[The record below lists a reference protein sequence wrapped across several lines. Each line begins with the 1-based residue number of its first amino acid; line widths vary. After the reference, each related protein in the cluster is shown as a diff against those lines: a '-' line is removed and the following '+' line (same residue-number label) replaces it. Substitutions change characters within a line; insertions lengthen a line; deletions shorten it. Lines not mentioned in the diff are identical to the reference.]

1 MTSSLGWMLASPN
14 AMLVHLRREGNK
26 LFDKPLPQ
34 LESDLAKLFEDLKQ
48 YGHVWPPISTWDVR
62 KQTDKM
68 RLSSLIQH
76 GSYEVASAGDV
87 AG

>member
-1 MTSSLGWMLASPN
+1 MLASPN

-48 YGHVWPPISTWDVR
+48 YGHVMAADLYLGRAKTDRQDAFINADTVR
-62 KQTDKM
+62 
-68 RLSSLIQH
+68 LL
-76 GSYEVASAGDV
+76 
-87 AG
+87 